1 MRSHQRGVTLISL
14 MVGLVISMI
23 ALLGVLTV
31 YKNAIRNVFG
41 SAGMVSSAA
50 QDGQLSSGLLTAQMV
65 LQDAGFGI
73 GAAAAASSSSAAS
86 ASTGTSTAA
95 TSANNLTLL
104 SSATFDGGSQ
114 QLSGT
119 VNAISTT
126 ASAGNVLLWESN
138 PNPASAS
145 ASYTCMGLFSD
156 SATNALYL
164 LKATNACHPIASSW
178 NNVTWS
184 KSTLIAAGSLAQAV
198 SFSVKN
204 GMTCWPFGAIP
215 KTISGIEP
223 PSAAVQATLSYT
235 NSTVGS
241 SNSYAICLSNFS
253 S

>member
-1 MRSHQRGVTLISL
+1 MISL

-41 SAGMVSSAA
+41 SSGMVPSAA

-65 LQDAGFGI
+65 LQDAGFGV
-73 GAAAAASSSSAAS
+73 GAVAAASSSSAAS
-86 ASTGTSTAA
+86 SATSTAATTSAAA
-95 TSANNLTLL
+95 TSANNLALL
-104 SSATFDGGSQ
+104 SGATFDGASQ

-119 VNAISTT
+119 VNAISAA

-138 PNPASAS
+138 PNLASAS
-145 ASYTCMGLFSD
+145 ASYACMGLFSD

-184 KSTLIAAGSLAQAV
+184 KSTLIAAGSVAQAV
-198 SFSVKN
+198 SFAVKN
-204 GMTCWPFGAIP
+204 AVDCWPFGAIP
-215 KTISGIEP
+215 KTISGIAP
-223 PSAAVQATLSYT
+223 PSAAVQATLSYQ

>member
-1 MRSHQRGVTLISL
+1 MRSQQRGVTLISL

-41 SAGMVSSAA
+41 SAGMVPSAA
-50 QDGQLSSGLLTAQMV
+50 QDGQLSSGLLSAQMV

-86 ASTGTSTAA
+86 TSTAA
-95 TSANNLTLL
+95 TSANNLALL
-104 SSATFDGGSQ
+104 SSATFDAGSQ

-119 VNAISTT
+119 ANAISAT
-126 ASAGNVLLWESN
+126 ASTGNVLLWESN
-138 PNPASAS
+138 PNPTSAS
-145 ASYTCMGLFSD
+145 ASYMCMGLFSD

-178 NNVTWS
+178 NNVTWR
-184 KSTLIAAGSLAQAV
+184 KSALIAAGSVAQAV
-198 SFSVKN
+198 SFAVKN